1 MIPRSLTGH
10 VGPARVD
17 GILVRDGI
25 TPYETFGRL
34 LALQGLIAP
43 IAEVSNMTV
52 GDGGIVAERGTD
64 GVLRVR
70 IPAPRSPDQ
79 KHGLLLTIRTQSDHV
94 VISPAD
100 EMERAIIAGRPVRPL
115 RIDAPAIPPGHE
127 SARERT
133 ARILVHAASSID
145 RCVAALAD
153 AFARE
158 EIPLGIVDDEPE
170 QLLGFGADARLW
182 ALGIL
187 GRSGRVAGV
196 TLPSPWSG
204 RALVTDYRERM
215 EEEDWSGACPRFVQ
229 VECEPEIF
237 GSSSS
242 RTMAIGCVHLRG
254 MFQDDTIHPARNA
267 METMR
272 ATAMA
277 DDAMRRSGTGAASGG
292 PYGG

>member
-1 MIPRSLTGH
+1 MNRRLLAGRP
-10 VGPARVD
+10 GPVPAD

-43 IAEVSNMTV
+43 IAEVSGLPV

-64 GVLRVR
+64 GILRVR
-70 IPAPRSPDQ
+70 IPAPRSPERKQ
-79 KHGLLLTIRTQSDHV
+79 GLMLTIRTQGDHV

-115 RIDAPAIPPGHE
+115 QIPAPEIPEGHE
-127 SARERT
+127 GSLERT
-133 ARILVHAASSID
+133 ARILLHAASSID
-145 RCVAALAD
+145 LCVRALSD
-153 AFARE
+153 AFARGE
-158 EIPLGIVDDEPE
+158 TPLPIDDDEPE
-170 QLLGFGADARLW
+170 PLLGFGADARLW

-187 GRSGRVAGV
+187 GLSGRRAGV

-204 RALVTDYRERM
+204 RALVTDYREEM
-215 EEEDWSGACPRFVQ
+215 ETTDWTGACPRFVQ
-229 VECEPEIF
+229 VESDADF
-237 GSSSS
+237 GGVAV
-242 RTMAIGCVHLRG
+242 RTALTIGSVHMRG
-254 MFQDDTIHPARNA
+254 MFEDDAIHPARDA

-277 DDAMRRSGTGAASGG
+277 DEAMRRRGTGAAPGA
-292 PYGG
+292 PCTR